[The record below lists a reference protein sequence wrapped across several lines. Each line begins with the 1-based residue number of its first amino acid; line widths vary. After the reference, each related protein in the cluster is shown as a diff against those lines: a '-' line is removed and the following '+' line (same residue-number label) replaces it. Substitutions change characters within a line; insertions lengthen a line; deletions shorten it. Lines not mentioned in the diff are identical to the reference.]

1 MPRGTEHAASKRAS
15 KHRDKAS
22 PMLVDYIQTGPTTA
36 TEEWAVGHR
45 PEKGGKDHE
54 REMKKKLEQWDQQ
67 WKKASSS

>member
-1 MPRGTEHAASKRAS
+1 
-15 KHRDKAS
+15 
-22 PMLVDYIQTGPTTA
+22 MLVDYIQTGPTTA